1 MFPQLGGSGAYIE
14 YSLKDYLEVG
24 EEPGNVVP
32 LTNLGRVVPEEHF
45 PLFETTLGTN
55 DFLLG
60 ETVVN
65 GNIEGEVEAW
75 VSNIEQLKVSTPK
88 EFGLGTV
95 VRGLSSNTQAVIL
108 KKWDFDA
115 EITTGV
121 GAYCSSWLAG

>member
-1 MFPQLGGSGAYIE
+1 MVILRVKLSLGQVIS
-14 YSLKDYLEVG
+14 
-24 EEPGNVVP
+24 N
-32 LTNLGRVVPEEHF
+32 NLR
-45 PLFETTLGTN
+45 
-55 DFLLG
+55 FLH
-60 ETVVN
+60 
-65 GNIEGEVEAW
+65 
-75 VSNIEQLKVSTPK
+75 QK

>member
-1 MFPQLGGSGAYIE
+1 MLYHSQI
-14 YSLKDYLEVG
+14 
-24 EEPGNVVP
+24 
-32 LTNLGRVVPEEHF
+32 LGRVVPEEHF

-65 GNIEGEVEAW
+65 GDTEGQVEAW

-95 VRGLSSNTQAVIL
+95 VRGLSSNTQL
-108 KKWDFDA
+108 LF
-115 EITTGV
+115 
-121 GAYCSSWLAG
+121 